1 MGERLLRSFDEM
13 SCRHELIKSVRGK
26 GLMIGIEFGSPRSS
40 RLKAS
45 WNVIETA
52 SNGLFAQLIVIPLFS
67 DHKVLTQVAGHGSH
81 TIKLL
86 PALTISDEDC
96 TWIERSFETVI
107 AGAHRTTGAV
117 WRLGKTLVKNAV
129 RSGSTTPTAIK
140 NASWLRMRSWV
151 RFFFCT
157 FYRHAAASNR
167 KRAPPL
173 ASDQTII

>member
-1 MGERLLRSFDEM
+1 MAAGLATLGSDQSERLVEKSARVGERLLRSFDEM
-13 SCRHELIKSVRGK
+13 SRRHELIKTVRGK

-86 PALTISDEDC
+86 PALIISDEDC
-96 TWIERSFETVI
+96 TWIERSFSPSSQARIAPPAQFGGLEKRSSKMPFGQAPWPRRVI
-107 AGAHRTTGAV
+107 KG
-117 WRLGKTLVKNAV
+117 
-129 RSGSTTPTAIK
+129 
-140 NASWLRMRSWV
+140 ASWFRMR
-151 RFFFCT
+151 
-157 FYRHAAASNR
+157 
-167 KRAPPL
+167 
-173 ASDQTII
+173 